1 MFRRSKRLITSLA
14 AAGALAVPFVPAAPA
29 QANAVALGPCVVRST
44 GIFIAD
50 YQESF
55 VIAGTYQDSDQGAY
69 NVELTC
75 GAVRD
80 GVTVTKATDSTT
92 GPVAV
97 VATTKNLLIGSYT
110 PCYEVRL
117 YYIDHSSFT
126 DTCP

>member
-14 AAGALAVPFVPAAPA
+14 AAGALAASLVPAVPA
-29 QANAVALGPCVVRST
+29 QAGAAALGPCVVRST

-55 VIAGTYQDSDQGAY
+55 ALVGTYQDVDGGAY

-80 GVTVTKATDSTT
+80 GVTVTKASDSTT

-97 VATTKNLLIGSYT
+97 VATTKNLLIGSYA
-110 PCYEVRL
+110 PCYEVRVH
-117 YYIDHSSFT
+117 YIDHSTFT

>member
-1 MFRRSKRLITSLA
+1 MFRRSKRLMISLT
-14 AAGALAVPFVPAAPA
+14 AAGALAVPFVPAAPVHA
-29 QANAVALGPCVVRST
+29 AALGPCVVRST

-50 YQESF
+50 YQEEF
-55 VIAGTYQDSDQGAY
+55 VLAGTYQDVEGGAY

-80 GVTVTKATDSTT
+80 GVTVTKASETT
-92 GPVAV
+92 VGPVGV
-97 VATTKNLLIGSYT
+97 VATTKNLLIGSYS

-117 YYIDHSSFT
+117 HYIDHSSFT

>member
-14 AAGALAVPFVPAAPA
+14 AAGALVVPFVPASPA
-29 QANAVALGPCVVRST
+29 HADAAALGPCVVRST

-55 VIAGTYQDSDQGAY
+55 VIAGTYQDADGGAY

-80 GVTVTKATDSTT
+80 GVTVAKASETT
-92 GPVAV
+92 FGPVAV
-97 VATTKNLLIGSYT
+97 VATTKNLLIGSYGT
-110 PCYEVRL
+110 CYEVRFH
-117 YYIDHSSFT
+117 YIDHTTVT